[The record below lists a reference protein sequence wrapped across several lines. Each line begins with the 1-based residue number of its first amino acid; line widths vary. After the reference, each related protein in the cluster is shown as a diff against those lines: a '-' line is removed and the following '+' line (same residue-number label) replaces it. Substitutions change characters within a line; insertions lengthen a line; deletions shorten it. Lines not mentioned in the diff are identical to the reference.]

1 MFPVKSRPGSLTAI
15 GENIISINWEGMA
28 AVFSLGLSGYIL
40 RRLPETGAKFLDGER
55 TKGDCSSPKW
65 NPLFRRTTG
74 KFDALELILMRV
86 YIYISQCQPRNVY
99 GDRTRISVCVNASTS
114 SDTSVHKMKPAPA
127 TRLIPSSCAEN
138 VARTACESFSEF
150 IITSIR
156 IKSSIHDSVRSWK
169 IVCRGYCRLLLQTT
183 FGYTRSYAKQEV
195 GRYRAATTQKFS

>member
-1 MFPVKSRPGSLTAI
+1 MESAFSPDHRKIRCFGAYTYACIYVYLNVNRETFMATAH
-15 GENIISINWEGMA
+15 E
-28 AVFSLGLSGYIL
+28 FQ
-40 RRLPETGAKFLDGER
+40 F
-55 TKGDCSSPKW
+55 
-65 NPLFRRTTG
+65 
-74 KFDALELILMRV
+74 
-86 YIYISQCQPRNVY
+86 
-99 GDRTRISVCVNASTS
+99 ASTPPPPP
-114 SDTSVHKMKPAPA
+114 TRPYTMKPAPA

-183 FGYTRSYAKQEV
+183 FGYTHSYAKQEV

>member
-55 TKGDCSSPKW
+55 TKDDCSSPKW

-74 KFDALELILMRV
+74 KFDASELILMRV
-86 YIYISQCQPRNVY
+86 YMYISMSTEKRLWRPHTNFSLRQRLHLLRHV
-99 GDRTRISVCVNASTS
+99 RTHRET
-114 SDTSVHKMKPAPA
+114 APA